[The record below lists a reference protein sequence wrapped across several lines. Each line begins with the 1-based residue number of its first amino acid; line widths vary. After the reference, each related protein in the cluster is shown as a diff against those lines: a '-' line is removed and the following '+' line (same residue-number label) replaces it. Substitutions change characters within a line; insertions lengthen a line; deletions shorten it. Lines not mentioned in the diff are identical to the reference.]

1 MTRVFPH
8 WYQMKLLMK
17 DFNSLLK
24 TCVYVQVKNHL
35 AATKR
40 KKKLPLRAEL
50 WLSNSPLHFFP
61 ARGLTFSPSTTEK

>member
-40 KKKLPLRAEL
+40 KKSYP
-50 WLSNSPLHFFP
+50 
-61 ARGLTFSPSTTEK
+61 